1 MTTADGFGNRDRRE
15 NGAVRTNRDDRP
27 MTRALE
33 TGTFETHVIDTG
45 PGEQAPPPSRLR
57 DLIAAQPSGRRTLVV
72 VTVLSAALNLLMLA
86 GSIYMLAV
94 YDLVLP
100 SGSIP
105 TLAGLFVMVLVA
117 YAFQGVLDHVRSRVL
132 IHFSTLVD
140 HSMSPTARRLI
151 AHRARM
157 APDEDALQ
165 PLRDSDQIRQ
175 FLSGNGPAA
184 IADMP
189 WVPMFLIA
197 LFLLHPLLGLTVL
210 VGGALLVALTWTA
223 DRITRDETV
232 ELVRATSAR
241 ARLAETNRRSAA
253 AIAVMGLDRHMAAH
267 WSRASIR
274 LLAANE
280 RLAGTTGSIGSFS
293 RVFRLVLQSIVLTV
307 GAILVVNGYASG
319 GVIFA
324 SSILSSRALGP
335 IDGAIANWRSLVA
348 ARLAWSQFAAALAA
362 LPQTQR
368 AVALP
373 PPRERLDIAGLTAS
387 PPGADP
393 DIIRDVSFTALAGEA
408 IAIVGPNGSGKST
421 LLRTVA
427 GLCPIRAGAVCLD
440 KADLADF
447 APESLGAS
455 LGYVP
460 QDVEL
465 IDGSIAQNI
474 ARFDPAAEHEAIVAA
489 ARAAGVHEV
498 IAAMPNGYGREVGVG
513 GSALSGGE
521 RQRVALARALF
532 GDPFLILLD
541 EPDAHLD
548 DEARATLGAAIAAA
562 RNRGAIVLVVAHGPL
577 LLPHVSH
584 ILAMR
589 DGAALAFGP
598 RERMT
603 GRADRGPAR
612 PAP

>member
-1 MTTADGFGNRDRRE
+1 MTNVDTRTTKDAIAENASMGSADRKE
-15 NGAVRTNRDDRP
+15 
-27 MTRALE
+27 
-33 TGTFETHVIDTG
+33 
-45 PGEQAPPPSRLR
+45 PPARLLH
-57 DLIAAQPSGRRTLVV
+57 LIAAQPSGRRTLVI
-72 VTVLSAALNLLMLA
+72 VTALSAALNILMLA

-100 SGSIP
+100 SRSIP
-105 TLAGLFVMVLVA
+105 TLVGLFAMVLAA
-117 YAFQGVLDHVRSRVL
+117 YAFQGALDQVRSRVL
-132 IHFSTLVD
+132 IHYSTLVD
-140 HSMSPTARRLI
+140 HSMNPAARRLI
-151 AHRARM
+151 VQRARA
-157 APDEDALQ
+157 APHEDAFQ

-184 IADMP
+184 IADLP
-189 WVPMFLIA
+189 WVPVFLLA
-197 LFLLHPLLGLTVL
+197 LFLLHPLLGATVL
-210 VGGALLVALTWTA
+210 VGGGLLVALTWAA
-223 DRITRDETV
+223 DRITRDETAQ
-232 ELVRATSAR
+232 LARATSAR
-241 ARLAETNRRSAA
+241 ARLADANRRSAA
-253 AIAVMGLDRHMAAH
+253 TIAVMGMDRHMAGH
-267 WSRASIR
+267 WSRASVD

-280 RLAGTTGSIGSFS
+280 RLAGIAGLIGSFS

-307 GAILVVNGYASG
+307 GAILVVKGYASG

-348 ARLAWSQFAAALAA
+348 ARLAWSQFAAALAD

-373 PPRERLDIAGLTAS
+373 RPRERLDVEGLTAS
-387 PPGADP
+387 PPGAEP
-393 DIIRDVSFTALAGEA
+393 DIIRGVSLTALAGEA

-421 LLRTVA
+421 LLRTIA
-427 GLCPIRAGAVCLD
+427 GLYPMRAGAVRLD
-440 KADLADF
+440 KADMADF
-447 APESLGAS
+447 TPESLGAS

-474 ARFDPAAEHEAIVAA
+474 ARFDPTAGHDAIVAA
-489 ARAAGVHEV
+489 ARAAGVHDA
-498 IAAMPNGYGREVGVG
+498 IGAMPEGYAREVGVG

-562 RNRGAIVLVVAHGPL
+562 RSRGAIILMVAHGPR

-589 DGAALAFGP
+589 NGTALAFGP
-598 RERMT
+598 RERMS
-603 GRADRGPAR
+603 RHADGLVASPD
-612 PAP
+612 P

>member
-1 MTTADGFGNRDRRE
+1 MKT
-15 NGAVRTNRDDRP
+15 GAR
-27 MTRALE
+27 L
-33 TGTFETHVIDTG
+33 GSG
-45 PGEQAPPPSRLR
+45 PPRLR
-57 DLIAAQPSGRRTLVV
+57 DLIDAHPSGRRTLIV
-72 VTVLSAALNLLMLA
+72 VTALSAAINLLMLA

-105 TLAGLFVMVLVA
+105 TLTGLFILVLVA
-117 YAFQGVLDHVRSRVL
+117 FAFQGALDHVRSRVL

-140 HSMSPTARRLI
+140 HGMNPAARRLI

-157 APDEDALQ
+157 TPDEDALQ
-165 PLRDSDQIRQ
+165 PLRDCDQIRQ
-175 FLSGNGPAA
+175 FLSGNGPTAV
-184 IADMP
+184 ADLP
-189 WVPMFLIA
+189 WVPVFLIA

-210 VGGALLVALTWTA
+210 VGGTLLVVLTWTA
-223 DRITRDETV
+223 DRITRHEIAQLT
-232 ELVRATSAR
+232 RATSAR
-241 ARLAETNRRSAA
+241 ARLAESNRRSAA

-267 WSRASIR
+267 WSRASIG
-274 LLAANE
+274 LLAASE
-280 RLAGTTGSIGSFS
+280 RLAGTVGSIGSFS

-307 GAILVVNGYASG
+307 GAILVINGNASG

-348 ARLAWSQFAAALAA
+348 ARLAWSQFAAALAT

-368 AVALP
+368 AIALP
-373 PPRERLDIAGLTAS
+373 PPQERLDVAGLTAS
-387 PPGADP
+387 PPGADL

-427 GLCPIRAGAVCLD
+427 GLCRIRAGAVRLD
-440 KADLADF
+440 QADIADF

-498 IAAMPNGYGREVGVG
+498 IAAMPDGYAREVGVG

-562 RNRGAIVLVVAHGPL
+562 RSRGAIVLVVAHGPL

-589 DGAALAFGP
+589 GGATLAFGP
-598 RERMT
+598 SERMT
-603 GRADRGPAR
+603 GRADGGDRR
-612 PAP
+612 PNP

>member
-1 MTTADGFGNRDRRE
+1 MTNSNTKTTKPAATASTAMESTG
-15 NGAVRTNRDDRP
+15 
-27 MTRALE
+27 LE
-33 TGTFETHVIDTG
+33 E
-45 PGEQAPPPSRLR
+45 PAARLR
-57 DLIAAQPSGRRTLVV
+57 DLIATQPSGRRTLVV
-72 VTVLSAALNLLMLA
+72 VTVLSAALNILMLA

-100 SGSIP
+100 ALSIP
-105 TLAGLFVMVLVA
+105 TLVGLFVMVLAA
-117 YAFQGVLDHVRSRVL
+117 YAFQGALDQVRSRVL

-140 HSMSPTARRLI
+140 HSMNPAARRLI
-151 AHRARM
+151 AHRARA
-157 APDEDALQ
+157 APDEDAFQ

-184 IADMP
+184 IADLP
-189 WVPMFLIA
+189 WVPVFLVA
-197 LFLLHPLLGLTVL
+197 LFLLHPLLGATVL
-210 VGGALLVALTWTA
+210 VGGGLLVALTWTA
-223 DRITRDETV
+223 DRITRDETAQ
-232 ELVRATSAR
+232 LARATSAR
-241 ARLAETNRRSAA
+241 ARLADANRRSAA
-253 AIAVMGLDRHMAAH
+253 AIAVMGIDRHMARH
-267 WSRASIR
+267 WSHASVE

-280 RLAGTTGSIGSFS
+280 RLAVTAGSIGSFS

-307 GAILVVNGYASG
+307 GAILVINGYASG

-324 SSILSSRALGP
+324 SSVLSSRALGP

-348 ARLAWSQFAAALAA
+348 ARLAWSQFSAALAD

-373 PPRERLDIAGLTAS
+373 PPRERLDVVGLKAS
-387 PPGADP
+387 PPGAEP
-393 DIIRDVSFTALAGEA
+393 DIIHGVSLTALAGEA

-421 LLRTVA
+421 LLRTIA
-427 GLCPIRAGAVCLD
+427 GLYPIRAGAVRLD
-440 KADLADF
+440 KADMADF
-447 APESLGAS
+447 TPESLGAS

-474 ARFDPAAEHEAIVAA
+474 ARFDPAAKHEAIVAA
-489 ARAAGVHEV
+489 ARAAGIHDA
-498 IAAMPNGYGREVGVG
+498 IAAAPDGYAREVGIG

-548 DEARATLGAAIAAA
+548 DEARATLGTAITAA
-562 RNRGAIVLVVAHGPL
+562 RSRGAIVLMVAHGSM

-584 ILAMR
+584 ILAMC

-598 RERMT
+598 RELMA
-603 GRADRGPAR
+603 GRADGPAESLH
-612 PAP
+612 A

>member
-1 MTTADGFGNRDRRE
+1 MNRFI
-15 NGAVRTNRDDRP
+15 
-27 MTRALE
+27 E
-33 TGTFETHVIDTG
+33 TGTT
-45 PGEQAPPPSRLR
+45 EQPLLPARLR

-72 VTVLSAALNLLMLA
+72 VTALSAALNLLMLA

-105 TLAGLFVMVLVA
+105 TLAGMFVMVLAA
-117 YAFQGVLDHVRSRVL
+117 YAFQGALDHIRSRVL
-132 IHFSTLVD
+132 IQFSTLVD
-140 HSMSPTARRLI
+140 HRMNPIARRLI
-151 AHRARM
+151 AYRARM
-157 APDEDALQ
+157 MPGEDAFQ

-175 FLSGNGPAA
+175 FLSGNGPSA
-184 IADMP
+184 IADLP
-189 WVPMFLIA
+189 WVPVFLIA

-210 VGGALLVALTWTA
+210 IGGALLVALTWVA
-223 DRITRDETV
+223 DRVTRDEAA

-253 AIAVMGLDRHMAAH
+253 AIAVMGIDRHMAAY

-274 LLAANE
+274 LLTANE
-280 RLAGTTGSIGSFS
+280 RLAGTTGAIGSFS
-293 RVFRLVLQSIVLTV
+293 RVFRLVLQSVVLTV
-307 GAILVVNGYASG
+307 GAVLVINGDASG

-348 ARLAWSQFAAALAA
+348 ARLAWSQFATALAD
-362 LPQTQR
+362 LPQTQP
-368 AVALP
+368 AIALP
-373 PPRERLDIAGLTAS
+373 LPKERIDVVGLTAS
-387 PPGADP
+387 PPGATS
-393 DIIRDVSFTALAGEA
+393 DIIHDINFSALAGEA
-408 IAIVGPNGSGKST
+408 IAIIGPNGSGKST
-421 LLRTVA
+421 LLRSIA
-427 GLCPIRAGAVCLD
+427 GLCPLRAGAIRLD
-440 KADLADF
+440 QADIADF
-447 APESLGAS
+447 AAESLGAS
-455 LGYVP
+455 VGYVP

-474 ARFDPAAEHEAIVAA
+474 ARLDPTAGDGAIVAA
-489 ARAAGVHEV
+489 ARAAGIHEAIV
-498 IAAMPNGYGREVGVG
+498 AMPEGYTREVGVG

-548 DEARATLGAAIAAA
+548 EEARAMLGTAITAA
-562 RNRGAIVLVVAHGPL
+562 RARGAIVLMVAHGPT

-584 ILAMR
+584 VLAMR
-589 DGAALAFGP
+589 DGTTIAFGP

-603 GRADRGPAR
+603 GIVDS
-612 PAP
+612 APDSPNS